1 MASMTE
7 PGGESREGDTVAISS
22 AADTNSNFKQ
32 PGQPRPSGR
41 PPSPADD
48 SIIEISPSEPEP
60 SIMEVESVASVPST
74 SSMRPPVNITK
85 NVLRPPPPVAVA
97 GPSGVRGHI
106 QPQSRL
112 QQQQQPRRPPPHP
125 RQQPGKTFMYCCEA
139 CKKKFSDAGK
149 FQSHSVWH
157 DSSSGGG
164 ETRVKM
170 ICLACS
176 WSVQDTRV
184 SAAVTQHLFSD
195 RHAFN
200 LAQKMS
206 PH

>member
-1 MASMTE
+1 MASMTD

-22 AADTNSNFKQ
+22 SADNNTNFKQ
-32 PGQPRPSGR
+32 PCQPRPSGR

-48 SIIEISPSEPEP
+48 SIIEISPSDP
-60 SIMEVESVASVPST
+60 SIMEVESVASAPST
-74 SSMRPPVNITK
+74 SSMRPPLNMTN
-85 NVLRPPPPVAVA
+85 NVQRPPPPVAVA

-112 QQQQQPRRPPPHP
+112 QQQQQPRRQPPHP

-157 DSSSGGG
+157 DSSSSGAA

-206 PH
+206 PQ